1 MKRMYPPALQHAFV
15 FRVHPGF
22 LSRKLSVFV
31 VVVPSDANSAAAAN
45 LCSPVNQSRL
55 VRFLSVEKC
64 EDNFLWIAAD
74 SGTQIACPLA

>member
-1 MKRMYPPALQHAFV
+1 MYPPALQHAFV

-45 LCSPVNQSRL
+45 LCSPVRVVS
-55 VRFLSVEKC
+55 
-64 EDNFLWIAAD
+64 
-74 SGTQIACPLA
+74 